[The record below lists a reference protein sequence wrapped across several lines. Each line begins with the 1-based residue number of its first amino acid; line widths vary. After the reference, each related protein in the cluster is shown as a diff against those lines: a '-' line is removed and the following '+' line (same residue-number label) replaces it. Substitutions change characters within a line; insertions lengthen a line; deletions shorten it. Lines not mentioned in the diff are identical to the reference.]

1 MYQPR
6 PAPPGPTT
14 GPAAIWQPR
23 TAPQG
28 INPMQGAPGTAPGA
42 GGLMAG
48 LKNLFSNPATADRRK
63 QLAESLMSNAS
74 ALGGGGQQQMAPANF
89 VVPAAEP
96 GMLDPSPR
104 GGTDPR
110 MAALIRLLSQNA

>member
-1 MYQPR
+1 MQASAGT
-6 PAPPGPTT
+6 PAGPM
-14 GPAAIWQPR
+14 GFL
-23 TAPQG
+23 G
-28 INPMQGAPGTAPGA
+28 
-42 GGLMAG
+42 G
-48 LKNLFSNPATADRRK
+48 LKNLFSNTASGDKRK